1 MENSNNNQYVIATIC
16 LDKHKSL
23 SGFPGKLDPFY
34 IFRCEMTLVCKN
46 FKHGL
51 FQSIEFFSTF
61 RLFKRSKSS

>member
-1 MENSNNNQYVIATIC
+1 MENSNNNQYLIATIC
-16 LDKHKSL
+16 LDKRKSL
-23 SGFPGKLDPFY
+23 SGFTGKLDPFY